1 MSMDL
6 TVLVKEKLTENT
18 LNRLNEYLTKEG
30 VFKGDFVYESSD
42 DRINIDIIIDNK
54 IEESEFWEE
63 KDFKAVGFKPKAQ
76 VNLSSRQN
84 QASHKFIL
92 LTALQIAKM
101 INGVIYDHQV
111 DVIYDAN
118 GIPYGHNRTDGMV
131 EEYGSGMDLFLEATG
146 ITSDL
151 LKKE

>member
-6 TVLVKEKLTENT
+6 TVLVKEKLTKKKFNGLT
-18 LNRLNEYLTKEG
+18 EYLAKVG
-30 VFKGDFVYESSD
+30 VFKGEFVYESSD
-42 DRINIDIIIDNK
+42 DRINIDIVIDNE

-63 KDFKAVGFKPKAQ
+63 KDFQAVGFKPKAQ

-84 QASHKFIL
+84 QTSHKFIL

-101 INGVIYDHQV
+101 INGAIYDHQV

-118 GIPYGHNRTDGMV
+118 GIPYGHNRTDGMF
-131 EEYGSGMDLFLEATG
+131 EEYGSGMNLFMEATG
-146 ITSDL
+146 ITDDL
-151 LKKE
+151 LRKG